1 MKKRSFILA
10 ALIGIGL
17 MSCSKTKNENESKT
31 MTSTIS
37 KDVFGDL
44 PDGKKADLYTLTNAN
59 GMTVKIT
66 NYGGII
72 TELTAKDKD
81 GKWEDVVL
89 GFDSLAPYLG
99 EHPFFGALVGRFGN
113 RIANGKF
120 TLDGKTYNLPINN
133 GPNSLHGGI
142 NGFNKKLWNATEIKT
157 DSIVGLELT
166 YLSKDG
172 EEGYPG
178 NLNVKVIYTLS
189 NENGLRIDYEA
200 TTDKNTV
207 INLTNHS
214 YFNLTG
220 LKRDILN
227 HEVSIKS
234 DSLVPVNAMLIP
246 TGKLLNVKGTPF
258 DFNEPTLV
266 GKRIDDNTD
275 VQIKNGGGY
284 DHCWVINRAVDKSLL
299 LFATVKDP
307 ESGRFME
314 VYTTE
319 PAVQFYT
326 GNFLD
331 GKLTGKGATYSK
343 RFGLCLE
350 TEHYPDAPNQPQF
363 PTTELKPGETYKTST
378 EYKFSVK

>member
-1 MKKRSFILA
+1 MKKRSFLFA
-10 ALIGIGL
+10 ALIGLGL
-17 MSCSKTKNENESKT
+17 MSCSKTKNENENKT

-37 KDVFGDL
+37 KEVFGDL
-44 PDGKKADLYTLTNAN
+44 PDGKKADLYTLKNAN
-59 GMTVKIT
+59 GMTVKIS

-72 TELTAKDKD
+72 TELTAKDKS
-81 GKWEDVVL
+81 GRWEDVVL
-89 GFDSLAPYLG
+89 GFDSLAPYIA
-99 EHPFFGALVGRFGN
+99 ENPFFGALVGRFGN

-120 TLDGKTYNLPINN
+120 TLDGKTYTLPINN

-142 NGFNKKLWNATEIKT
+142 NGFNKKLWNATEIKKH
-157 DSIVGLELT
+157 SIVGLELT
-166 YLSKDG
+166 YVSKDG

-178 NLNVKVIYTLS
+178 TLNVKVTYTLS

-207 INLTNHS
+207 LNLTNHS
-214 YFNLTG
+214 YFNLSG

-227 HEVSIKS
+227 HEVYIKS
-234 DSLVPVNAMLIP
+234 DSMVPVNATLIP
-246 TGKLLNVKGTPF
+246 TGKLRPVKGTPF

-266 GKRIDDNTD
+266 GKRIND
-275 VQIKNGGGY
+275 VADEQIKNGGGY
-284 DHCWVINRAVDKSLL
+284 DHCWVISGADKSLA
-299 LFATVKDP
+299 LFATVKDT

-331 GKLTGKGATYSK
+331 GKLTGKGVTYGK
-343 RFGLCLE
+343 RYGLCLE
-350 TEHYPDAPNQPQF
+350 TEHYPDSPNQPQF

>member
-1 MKKRSFILA
+1 MKKRSLIFA

-37 KDVFGDL
+37 KEVFGDL
-44 PDGKKADLYTLTNAN
+44 PDGTKADLYTLKNAK
-59 GMTVKIT
+59 GMTVKIS

-72 TELTAKDKD
+72 TELTAEDKS

-89 GFDSLAPYLG
+89 GFDSLAPYIA
-99 EHPFFGALVGRFGN
+99 ENPFFGALVGRFGN

-120 TLDGKTYNLPINN
+120 TLDGKTYSLPINN

-142 NGFNKKLWNATEIKT
+142 NGFNKKLWNATEIKK

-166 YLSKDG
+166 YVSKDG

-178 NLNVKVIYTLS
+178 TLIVKVTYTLS
-189 NENGLRIDYEA
+189 SENGLRIDYEA

-227 HEVSIKS
+227 HEVYIKS
-234 DSLVPVNAMLIP
+234 DSMVPVNATLIP
-246 TGKLLNVKGTPF
+246 TGKLRAVKGTPF

-266 GKRIDDNTD
+266 GKRIND
-275 VQIKNGGGY
+275 VADEQIKNGGGY
-284 DHCWVINRAVDKSLL
+284 DHCWVISGADKSLSM
-299 LFATVKDP
+299 FATVKDP

-319 PAVQFYT
+319 PAVQFYS

-331 GKLTGKGATYSK
+331 GKLTGKGATYAK

-350 TEHYPDAPNQPQF
+350 TEHYPDSPNQPQF

>member
-1 MKKRSFILA
+1 MKKRSLIFA
-10 ALIGIGL
+10 ALIGLGL

-37 KDVFGDL
+37 KEVFGEVSE
-44 PDGKKADLYTLTNAN
+44 GQKADLYTLTNAN

-72 TELTAKDKD
+72 TQLTAKDKA

-89 GFDSLAPYLG
+89 GFDSLPPYLG
-99 EHPFFGALVGRFGN
+99 EHPFFGSLVGRYGN

-120 TLDGKTYNLPINN
+120 TLYGKTYNLPINN

-142 NGFNKKLWNATEIKT
+142 NGFNKKIWNATEIKK

-166 YLSKDG
+166 YTSKDG

-178 NLNVKVIYTLS
+178 TLSVKVTYTLS
-189 NENGLRIDYEA
+189 NDNGLRIDYEA

-214 YFNLTG
+214 YFNLSA
-220 LKRDILN
+220 LKNDILN

-234 DSLVPVNAMLIP
+234 DSMVPVNATLIP
-246 TGKLLNVKGTPF
+246 TGKLRAVKGTPF
-258 DFNEPTLV
+258 DFNEPTVV
-266 GKRIDDNTD
+266 GKRIDQIDD
-275 VQIKNGGGY
+275 EQIKNGGGY
-284 DHCWVINRAVDKSLL
+284 DHCWVINRGADKELM

-314 VYTTE
+314 VLTTE

-331 GKLTGKGATYSK
+331 GSLKGKGATYTK

-350 TEHYPDAPNQPQF
+350 TEHYPDSPNQPQF
-363 PTTELKPGETYKTST
+363 PSTELKPGETYKTST
-378 EYKFSVK
+378 EYRFSVK